1 MAKTGRKPRFESAK
15 EMEDRIDAYFEQ
27 CKGEPLYDEYGMP
40 VFDKKGNPVLIHE
53 KPPTIVGLA
62 LALGF
67 TSRQTLLNYA
77 AKPEFVDTITRGKSR
92 VEAYAAERLF
102 DRDGAKG
109 AEFTLACNFGWK
121 MPKETAEDGEKSQSG
136 VILMPEVQDES
147 HT

>member
-92 VEAYAAERLF
+92 VEAAERLF

-121 MPKETAEDGEKSQSG
+121 APKETAEEGEKAQSG
-136 VILMPEVQDES
+136 VILMPEVQDG
-147 HT
+147 

>member
-1 MAKTGRKPRFESAK
+1 MLDAEIQIIPRKEGAGWRRPEGSRGLNRQRKWKIGSTHTLNSAR
-15 EMEDRIDAYFEQ
+15 E
-27 CKGEPLYDEYGMP
+27 
-40 VFDKKGNPVLIHE
+40 NPY
-53 KPPTIVGLA
+53 
-62 LALGF
+62 

-109 AEFTLACNFGWK
+109 AEFTLACNFGWR
-121 MPKETAEDGEKSQSG
+121 MPKETAEEGEKAQSG
-136 VILMPEVQDES
+136 VVLMPEVQDES